1 MLTPSTTTVDLNVG
15 YPNIATV
22 VHAVQGDNQSRI
34 LTANLYDG
42 GIAWTPPAG
51 AIGVIKF
58 RTPLGTSGMYDTDE
72 EGNTAVT
79 WSGNVATLRIVQN
92 ALAVAG
98 DVPMQLSFYDDQGA
112 VITSFLWE
120 TLVQPSVL
128 TDTQFMQTD
137 YYNILSQQISAILT
151 AIADIPEPAT
161 SAPLMDGTAAVGT
174 QNTFARGDHRHP
186 TDTSR
191 APTNHASTG
200 TSYGAGNASNY
211 GHVKLSGSTSST
223 SGTSGG
229 TAATPSAV
237 KAAYDK
243 ADGKPDLSSTTPKMD
258 GTAAAGT
265 GTTAARADHVHP
277 SDTSRVP
284 TTRKVNNKA
293 LSADI
298 TLSASDVGAVPTTRK
313 INNMDLTA
321 DRTLT
326 AENIGYDDG
335 LSEHTAGSTGE
346 AIAELKGYL
355 NAVEGDVADL
365 ETAINSLSS
374 DDIANDS
381 TKISGATVTA
391 ALDALRDNIKAN
403 TAWKNVSGS
412 YGTLQAYYYESGTAT
427 TTYDLPENYVYV
439 LCMQYKSARGA
450 AIAIRWQ
457 SGAYRMWINTLHDT
471 WSGWKQ
477 ITPYTSI
484 NRFTL
489 TANCWGTWGPAST
502 TLASYTIL
510 ETGFYDIWFCPTVNI
525 KNDNSTRLRLYANS
539 TLVAFG
545 QVSSPTEIRIPL
557 ALRHM
562 GQLTAGTV
570 ITLQCQCDVSLSDLR
585 MLFASSETQSSD
597 LMNHFVHRI
606 Y

>member
-42 GIAWTPPAG
+42 GIAWTPPTG
-51 AIGVIKF
+51 AVGVIKF
-58 RTPLGTSGMYDTDE
+58 HTPLGTSGMYDTDE

-200 TSYGAGNASNY
+200 TTYGAGNASNY
-211 GHVKLSGSTSST
+211 GHVKLSDSTSST

-243 ADGKPDLSSTTPKMD
+243 ADGKPDLSSTAPKMD
-258 GTAAAGT
+258 GTAAVGT

-284 TTRKVNNKA
+284 TTRK
-293 LSADI
+293 
-298 TLSASDVGAVPTTRK
+298 

-326 AENIGYDDG
+326 AENISYDDG
-335 LSEHTAGSTGE
+335 LSVHTSGSVGE
-346 AIAELKGYL
+346 ELSELKGSL
-355 NAVEGDVADL
+355 
-365 ETAINSLSS
+365 NSLLLYRGS
-374 DDIANDS
+374 DGGLCEYDETND
-381 TKISGATVTA
+381 
-391 ALDALRDNIKAN
+391 
-403 TAWKNVSGS
+403 
-412 YGTLQAYYYESGTAT
+412 
-427 TTYDLPENYVYV
+427 
-439 LCMQYKSARGA
+439 
-450 AIAIRWQ
+450 
-457 SGAYRMWINTLHDT
+457 
-471 WSGWKQ
+471 
-477 ITPYTSI
+477 
-484 NRFTL
+484 
-489 TANCWGTWGPAST
+489 
-502 TLASYTIL
+502 
-510 ETGFYDIWFCPTVNI
+510 
-525 KNDNSTRLRLYANS
+525 
-539 TLVAFG
+539 
-545 QVSSPTEIRIPL
+545 
-557 ALRHM
+557 
-562 GQLTAGTV
+562 
-570 ITLQCQCDVSLSDLR
+570 
-585 MLFASSETQSSD
+585 
-597 LMNHFVHRI
+597 
-606 Y
+606 

>member
-1 MLTPSTTTVDLNVG
+1 MLTPSTTTIDLNVG

-42 GIAWTPPAG
+42 GIAWTPPTG
-51 AIGVIKF
+51 AVGVIKF
-58 RTPLGTSGMYDTDE
+58 NTPLGTSGMYDTDE

-79 WSGNVATLRIVQN
+79 WTGNVATLRIVQN

-211 GHVKLSGSTSST
+211 GHVKLSDSTSST

-258 GTAAAGT
+258 GTAAVGT

-284 TTRKVNNKA
+284 TTRK
-293 LSADI
+293 
-298 TLSASDVGAVPTTRK
+298 

-326 AENIGYDDG
+326 AENISYDDG
-335 LSEHTAGSTGE
+335 LSVHTSGSVGE
-346 AIAELKGYL
+346 ELSELKGSL
-355 NAVEGDVADL
+355 NTVCLRAAVKTISGNGTSSNTLTGLTADHVVGNWGMFSDSACTTPIA
-365 ETAINSLSS
+365 ENSPPCDITITTAANAWSVT
-374 DDIANDS
+374 IANFSS
-381 TKISGATVTA
+381 TFY
-391 ALDALRDNIKAN
+391 LRPTFI
-403 TAWKNVSGS
+403 
-412 YGTLQAYYYESGTAT
+412 L
-427 TTYDLPENYVYV
+427 
-439 LCMQYKSARGA
+439 
-450 AIAIRWQ
+450 
-457 SGAYRMWINTLHDT
+457 
-471 WSGWKQ
+471 KQ
-477 ITPYTSI
+477 
-484 NRFTL
+484 N
-489 TANCWGTWGPAST
+489 
-502 TLASYTIL
+502 
-510 ETGFYDIWFCPTVNI
+510 
-525 KNDNSTRLRLYANS
+525 
-539 TLVAFG
+539 
-545 QVSSPTEIRIPL
+545 
-557 ALRHM
+557 
-562 GQLTAGTV
+562 
-570 ITLQCQCDVSLSDLR
+570 
-585 MLFASSETQSSD
+585 
-597 LMNHFVHRI
+597 
-606 Y
+606 